1 VKIHRTMLEDVFL
14 LLLDAVVAKQVYDDG
29 RASHRPC
36 FSLQFKKW
44 TRFSHAEGTSL
55 PSLVDV
61 EIRGILTHT

>member
-1 VKIHRTMLEDVFL
+1 
-14 LLLDAVVAKQVYDDG
+14 VYDDG